1 MNYDAIEYGD
11 QIKEI
16 KSQNRK
22 EKNLKA
28 DEEFL
33 CGLTKED
40 KLDPVYTVCLYLG
53 EKPWQ
58 GPRSLKDMMNSG
70 AIKEPW
76 KKWFAD
82 YQMNLICV
90 NELKDFSKFRTS
102 LRQLFLV
109 LANRE
114 DRKKLETAIESD
126 PAFKALDKETARVAG
141 VLIGAEEFMED
152 KIMQEGGTVDMC
164 TALKQLRAE
173 GHAEGIALLNT
184 LNQKLVQDNRMDDL
198 LRAVS
203 DVEFQK
209 QLLTEYELA

>member
-1 MNYDAIEYGD
+1 ML
-11 QIKEI
+11 
-16 KSQNRK
+16 SVF
-22 EKNLKA
+22 
-28 DEEFL
+28 FL
-33 CGLTKED
+33 AL
-40 KLDPVYTVCLYLG
+40 LY
-53 EKPWQ
+53 
-58 GPRSLKDMMNSG
+58 
-70 AIKEPW
+70 I
-76 KKWFAD
+76 F
-82 YQMNLICV
+82 ICV
-90 NELKDFSKFRTS
+90 DILNPSPAMMDITS

-109 LANRE
+109 VANRE

>member
-1 MNYDAIEYGD
+1 MLSVSFFGVIIYFYMCGHT
-11 QIKEI
+11 K
-16 KSQNRK
+16 
-22 EKNLKA
+22 
-28 DEEFL
+28 FL
-33 CGLTKED
+33 FMHL
-40 KLDPVYTVCLYLG
+40 LSSSPH
-53 EKPWQ
+53 PS
-58 GPRSLKDMMNSG
+58 PAMMD
-70 AIKEPW
+70 I
-76 KKWFAD
+76 
-82 YQMNLICV
+82 
-90 NELKDFSKFRTS
+90 TS

-109 LANRE
+109 VANRE

-203 DVEFQK
+203 DAEFQK